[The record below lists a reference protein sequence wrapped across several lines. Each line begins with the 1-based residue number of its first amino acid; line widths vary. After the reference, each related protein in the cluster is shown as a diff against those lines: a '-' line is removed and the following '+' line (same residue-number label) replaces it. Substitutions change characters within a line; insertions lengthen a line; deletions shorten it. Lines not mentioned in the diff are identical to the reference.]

1 MRPLLLFGIALAM
14 CASCAA
20 GVGASPATD
29 GGGGSGHV
37 RACST
42 DVNCAQT
49 QGCVAGICVDRVT
62 GSAGTSGAAGTTG
75 AAGSSGA
82 AGSATPFA
90 VEIRAPGIAVT
101 EIAAVPETWALQ
113 ASASVAVS
121 AGFVPT
127 ATGFP
132 ANANV
137 LFEVPALI
145 PGRPGLA
152 FETSVPKE
160 AGKTTE
166 LVVPDAIRGRAGTLT
181 LIPLPPA
188 DLMSPPYRFAAVVP
202 AGVDA
207 FRNTAGPDF
216 TLPKDNRTPHGLV
229 LDAIQDPKTGYT
241 ARAYQNGGLVSS
253 AGLTNENGTYVM
265 FVPTAVTGPLSIQ
278 LAPSSSSDPWFTFD
292 DITLSA
298 PNVDLGTVTL
308 PAFQAPEPGKV
319 APVVF
324 TVQAED
330 APGTPVAGALV
341 RAVTTM
347 NSVSTNPGTTRF
359 WREVTTDAGGVASA
373 YLVPGANRTARVYE
387 VSVVPAAGSPY
398 ASACNLQQILNG
410 GETAT
415 ISLPRRPL
423 LFGFVLSATGTRVAG
438 VSIVAS
444 RTAATATTQVCSASA
459 PTTFTTTTD
468 ATGEFS
474 LSLEE
479 GTYQLDY
486 DPPAGSAAPRFTE
499 FGVPVMASGASHLVQ
514 LPRPGL
520 IEGNVV
526 DAAGVPLPN
535 ATVRIFAPRCAIAGG
550 CAMAPLLRAE
560 TFTDTNGRFRAI
572 VAN

>member
-1 MRPLLLFGIALAM
+1 ME
-14 CASCAA
+14 AA
-20 GVGASPATD
+20 
-29 GGGGSGHV
+29 
-37 RACST
+37 
-42 DVNCAQT
+42 
-49 QGCVAGICVDRVT
+49 
-62 GSAGTSGAAGTTG
+62 
-75 AAGSSGA
+75 
-82 AGSATPFA
+82 
-90 VEIRAPGIAVT
+90 
-101 EIAAVPETWALQ
+101 
-113 ASASVAVS
+113 
-121 AGFVPT
+121 
-127 ATGFP
+127 
-132 ANANV
+132 
-137 LFEVPALI
+137 
-145 PGRPGLA
+145 
-152 FETSVPKE
+152 
-160 AGKTTE
+160 
-166 LVVPDAIRGRAGTLT
+166 
-181 LIPLPPA
+181 A
-188 DLMSPPYRFAAVVP
+188 DLVEDPSVRHPVQ
-202 AGVDA
+202 
-207 FRNTAGPDF
+207 
-216 TLPKDNRTPHGLV
+216 RTPHGLV
-229 LDAIQDPKTGYT
+229 LNALNYPKNGYT
-241 ARAYQNGGLVSS
+241 ARAYQSGTLVSS
-253 AGLTNENGTYVM
+253 AGPTKDDGTYVM
-265 FVPTAVTGPLSIQ
+265 LVPTAVTAPLSIQ

-308 PAFQAPEPGKV
+308 PAFQPPEPGKV

-398 ASACNLQQILNG
+398 ASTCNLQQILNG

-499 FGVPVMASGASHLVQ
+499 FGVPVMASGVSHLVQ